1 MRRFALPH
9 WAPAFHVRRIVRC
22 GQAQSLVEMALIMPV
37 FLMLAFGFMTLS
49 LIVFSMGNA
58 NFASRAAVRY
68 AMTHSST
75 SYFPSTQ
82 QGLNNIVAPYIF
94 KYPSNTYSITPGYY
108 ANFTG
113 GGTNVVGDGVCIT
126 VTISYPYSVLGKIF
140 KNISYSSMG
149 CSIILQ

>member
-1 MRRFALPH
+1 MPGRFAVRK
-9 WAPAFHVRRIVRC
+9 WARLLRREQ
-22 GQAQSLVEMALIMPV
+22 GQSLIEVALIMPIF
-37 FLMLAFGFMTLS
+37 FLLIFGFMTLS

-68 AMTHSST
+68 AMTHSNT

-82 QGLNNIVAPYIF
+82 QGLNNIVAPYIYN
-94 KYPSNTYSITPGYY
+94 YPSNTYSVSAGYYY

-113 GGTNVVGDGVCIT
+113 GGTNVVGDGVCVTLTIT
-126 VTISYPYSVLGKIF
+126 YPYSFFGKTY
-140 KNISYSSMG
+140 KPISYSSMG